1 MLRSSCTVGIASL
14 LSTTADWYNTAGTW
28 CHRTSP
34 CLKQG
39 FFRIK
44 IRSNR
49 IKSYHSGLAI
59 NHRNRIFAYQIVSNV
74 QQGLQFRIKHRL
86 ETD

>member
-1 MLRSSCTVGIASL
+1 MQLENTSNTKNSL
-14 LSTTADWYNTAGTW
+14 A
-28 CHRTSP
+28 
-34 CLKQG
+34 
-39 FFRIK
+39 FRI
-44 IRSNR
+44 IIVLNR

-59 NHRNRIFAYQIVSNV
+59 NHRNRIFAYQIVSNE